1 MGKKINF
8 DTNSSQYMDIKS
20 LIGMSFVCAMGAIS
34 PGPSLAVVLRNTIS
48 GGRTRG
54 VMTGIGHGLG
64 LGIYAFIAV
73 MGLSSL
79 LLANEQ
85 IFNLLQWAGALV
97 LIWLAFNMITHNPSV
112 PSKEHEGSG
121 HRGFLEGF
129 MIAFLNP
136 KILVFLVAVFSQF
149 INPDITNLG
158 RFIMAMMAGV
168 IDTTWYVL
176 VAVVLAG
183 TPIVDKL
190 RVNAVMIDRSIG
202 VVLIM
207 LAILLI
213 VKTLGLDIP

>member
-1 MGKKINF
+1 
-8 DTNSSQYMDIKS
+8 MDIKS
-20 LIGMSFVCAMGAIS
+20 LIGVSFVCAMGAIS

-48 GGRTRG
+48 GGRTQG
-54 VMTGIGHGLG
+54 IMTGIGHGIG
-64 LGIYAFIAV
+64 FSIYAFIAV

-85 IFNLLQWAGALV
+85 IFNLLQWVGVLV
-97 LIWLAFNMITHNPSV
+97 LIWLAFNMIIRNTSPGQ
-112 PSKEHEGSG
+112 SKESEGSG
-121 HRGFLEGF
+121 RRGFLEGF

-149 INPDITNLG
+149 INPDITNPG
-158 RFIMAMMAGV
+158 RFILAILAGI

-176 VAVVLAG
+176 VAMVLAG

-190 RVNAVMIDRSIG
+190 RVNAVIIDRSIG
-202 VVLIM
+202 IVLLM

-213 VKTLGLDIP
+213 VKTLSLDIP

>member
-1 MGKKINF
+1 
-8 DTNSSQYMDIKS
+8 MDIKS

-48 GGRTRG
+48 GGRTQG
-54 VMTGIGHGLG
+54 VMTGIGHGIG

-79 LLANEQ
+79 LLANKQ

-97 LIWLAFNMITHNPSV
+97 LIWLAFNMITYNQSDS
-112 PSKEHEGSG
+112 SKEHEGSG
-121 HRGFLEGF
+121 RRGFLEGF

-136 KILVFLVAVFSQF
+136 KILVFMVAVFSQF
-149 INPDITNLG
+149 INPDITNSG
-158 RFIMAMMAGV
+158 RFIMGIMAGV

-176 VAVVLAG
+176 VAAVLAG

-190 RVNAVMIDRSIG
+190 RVNAVIIDRSIG
-202 VVLIM
+202 MVLLM

-213 VKTLGLDIP
+213 VKTLGLEIS

>member
-1 MGKKINF
+1 
-8 DTNSSQYMDIKS
+8 MDIKS

-48 GGRTRG
+48 GGRTQG
-54 VMTGIGHGLG
+54 VMTGIGHGIG

-79 LLANEQ
+79 LLANKQ

-97 LIWLAFNMITHNPSV
+97 LIWLAFNMITYNQSDS
-112 PSKEHEGSG
+112 SKGHEGSG
-121 HRGFLEGF
+121 RRGFLEGF

-136 KILVFLVAVFSQF
+136 KILVFMVAVFSQF
-149 INPDITNLG
+149 INPDITNSG
-158 RFIMAMMAGV
+158 RFIMAIMAGV

-176 VAVVLAG
+176 VAAVLAG

-190 RVNAVMIDRSIG
+190 RVNAVIIDRSIG
-202 VVLIM
+202 MVLLM

-213 VKTLGLDIP
+213 VKTLGLEIS

>member
-1 MGKKINF
+1 
-8 DTNSSQYMDIKS
+8 MDIKS
-20 LIGMSFVCAMGAIS
+20 LIGVSFVCAMGAIS

-48 GGRTRG
+48 GGRTQG

-64 LGIYAFIAV
+64 FGIYAFIAV

-97 LIWLAFNMITHNPSV
+97 LMWLAFNMITHNPPS

-129 MIAFLNP
+129 MIAFMNP

-158 RFIMAMMAGV
+158 RFIMALMAGA

-176 VAVVLAG
+176 VAAVLAG

-213 VKTLGLDIP
+213 VKTLGLEISIGNGEVATTFVLV

>member
-1 MGKKINF
+1 
-8 DTNSSQYMDIKS
+8 MDIKS
-20 LIGMSFVCAMGAIS
+20 LVGMSLVCAMGAIS

-79 LLANEQ
+79 LLANEH

-112 PSKEHEGSG
+112 ASKEYQGSG

-158 RFIMAMMAGV
+158 RFIMALMAGV
-168 IDTTWYVL
+168 IDTAWYVL
-176 VAVVLAG
+176 VAVALAG

-190 RVNAVMIDRSIG
+190 RANSAMIDRSIG

-213 VKTLGLDIP
+213 VKTLGLEISIVNAEVATTFALL